1 MADVKERIKELVD
14 QLEPEVAEEVEQLL
28 SRLTHGDEW
37 TDLQAFSTVAF
48 AGLFDETEVVYTEE
62 DLPESA

>member
-28 SRLTHGDEW
+28 SRLAHGAER
-37 TDLQAFSTVAF
+37 TDWQAFSSAAF
-48 AGLFDETEVVYTEE
+48 AGLFDETEVGYTEG
-62 DLPESA
+62 DLPGSA